1 MPHGTVSQIV
11 PAPSAAVFALLH
23 DYARR
28 LEWDTLLSAAY
39 LDDGNVAAGKGAT
52 SVCVG
57 RWYLGRIALKTEYV
71 RYDPPRLAAVKMIN
85 RPPLFESW
93 AASIHHEDLD
103 ERSSR
108 VTYTWTFTARP
119 RWLRWLLEPVM
130 NRLFRIETRKRLAAL
145 ARFLAAGTIGKAGNL
160 PYEMRSARQASS

>member
-23 DYARR
+23 DYDCR
-28 LEWDTLLSAAY
+28 LQWDTLLSAAY
-39 LDDGNVAAGKGAT
+39 LDDGFVTAAKGGT

-71 RYDPPRLAAVKMIN
+71 AFDPPRLAAVKMVN
-85 RPPLFESW
+85 RPFFFDTW

-103 ERSSR
+103 ARASR
-108 VTYTWTFTARP
+108 VSYTWTFTARP
-119 RWLRWLLEPVM
+119 RWLRWLLEPAM
-130 NRLFRIETRKRLAAL
+130 NWLLRAETRKRLAAL
-145 ARFLAAGTIGKAGNL
+145 GRFLAASKFAL
-160 PYEMRSARQASS
+160 

>member
-1 MPHGTVSQIV
+1 MSHGTVSQIV
-11 PAPSAAVFALLH
+11 PATSAAVFALLH
-23 DYARR
+23 DYDRR

-39 LDDGNVAAGKGAT
+39 LDDGFTTAAKGAT

-85 RPPLFESW
+85 RPLLFESW
-93 AASIHHEDLD
+93 AAAIHHEDIDLV
-103 ERSSR
+103 SSR

-119 RWLRWLLEPVM
+119 RWLRWLLGPLM
-130 NRLFRIETRKRLAAL
+130 NRLFHSETRRRLAAL
-145 ARFLAAGTIGKAGNL
+145 AKCVSSNKCDRVEAGST
-160 PYEMRSARQASS
+160 

>member
-1 MPHGTVSQIV
+1 MSHGTVSQIV
-11 PAPSAAVFALLH
+11 PAPSAAVFALVH
-23 DYARR
+23 NYSRR

-39 LDDGNVAAGKGAT
+39 LDDGHAAAAKGAT

-71 RYDPPRLAAVKMIN
+71 AFEPPRLAAVKMVN
-85 RPPLFESW
+85 RPPFFESW
-93 AASIHHEDLD
+93 AASIQHDDLD

-119 RWLRWLLEPVM
+119 KWLRWLLEPVM
-130 NRLFRIETRKRLAAL
+130 NQLFHIETRKRLAAL
-145 ARFLAAGTIGKAGNL
+145 AKFLTAGNSGQVENL
-160 PYEMRSARQASS
+160 SYG

>member
-23 DYARR
+23 DYDRR

-39 LDDGNVAAGKGAT
+39 LDDGHAAAANGAT

-71 RYDPPRLAAVKMIN
+71 TFDPPRLAAVKMLN
-85 RPPLFESW
+85 RPPFFETW
-93 AASIHHEDLD
+93 AASIHHEDID
-103 ERSSR
+103 QNSSR

-130 NRLFRIETRKRLAAL
+130 NRLFQVETRKRLAAL
-145 ARFLAAGTIGKAGNL
+145 ARYLATNKTGQVENL
-160 PYEMRSARQASS
+160 SYEMPSARQASS

>member
-1 MPHGTVSQIV
+1 MSHGTVSQII
-11 PAPSAAVFALLH
+11 PAPSAAVFELLH
-23 DYARR
+23 DYSRR

-39 LDDGNVAAGKGAT
+39 LDDGFMAAAKGAT

-71 RYDPPRLAAVKMIN
+71 AFDPPRLAAVKMIN
-85 RPPLFESW
+85 RPPFFESW
-93 AASIHHEDLD
+93 AASIHHVDID
-103 ERSSR
+103 PNSSR

-130 NRLFRIETRKRLAAL
+130 GRLFQIETRKRLAAL
-145 ARFLAAGTIGKAGNL
+145 ARYLATNGPEQIKICPTVSGPIRL
-160 PYEMRSARQASS
+160 